1 MKKRL
6 KDYFTLNK
14 IERRGTFVLLLILL
28 LVLVINILLPY
39 YKKQQKFDFLKFE
52 NEIIAFESTQ
62 KLIEDARNSYK
73 KDFNFNDVDRS
84 AAEIK
89 LSPFPFNPNDLPF
102 SKWQEMGLSD
112 KQIKV
117 IKNYEA
123 KGGKFYKKEDLKKI
137 YGISENEYNILE
149 PYINITESYKSF
161 SKFNDSKEYESY
173 ENVVVEL
180 NSATAEDL
188 IKLKGIGPSFSK
200 RIIGYRKLIGG
211 YSSKEQL
218 LEVYGFDSLRYEG
231 IAENI
236 EVNLD
241 SIKKINVNKA
251 SYEQLRKHP
260 YFSYDVSFAITNYK
274 YKHGNFKSIDDLLKI
289 QSMNDSLFE
298 KIKMYI
304 KIED

>member
-39 YKKQQKFDFLKFE
+39 FKQHQKFDFLKFE

-62 KLIEDARNSYK
+62 KLIEEARNSYK

-89 LSPFPFNPNDLPF
+89 LSPFPFNPNNLPF
-102 SKWQEMGLSD
+102 NKWQEMGLSD
-112 KQIKV
+112 KQINV

-161 SKFNDSKEYESY
+161 SKFKDSKEYESY

-180 NSATAEDL
+180 NSATAEEL
-188 IKLKGIGPSFSK
+188 MKLKGIGPSFSK

-241 SIKKINVNKA
+241 SIKKININKA
-251 SYEQLRKHP
+251 SYEKLRKHP
-260 YFSYDVSFAITNYK
+260 YFNYDVSFAITNYK

-289 QSMNDSLFE
+289 KSMNDSLFE
-298 KIKMYI
+298 KIKVYI